1 MANYT
6 PLNKMKKIDIGEKF
20 LIIISVIPC
29 LIFGLLFFSQPAS
42 AKSLIDVYQFNSA
55 TNWNSTLQNKGLGY
69 NSYRVWLNTGN
80 NWLTGNGT
88 ILASS
93 GGHSNMNIGTGNV
106 FNTRV
111 STSGFAYS
119 FYLKPESYGCSGDFY
134 FELGDVTNPIKITY
148 DVASDN
154 IVLNSQGG
162 GSATKQFSST
172 CDNANWHFY
181 TVNIETD
188 LINIYKDGVLFYII
202 IPNVNIDFSNYYF
215 NVLSLNSTSDMV
227 ETYLNFTD
235 IAIID
240 TPLDVADILSIYNS
254 GQSINN
260 YVFTLPPCTSYV
272 YSDWGACN
280 TDTNRKYRT
289 ITASTPTSCDYTN
302 PLSSAPI
309 LGADCVETFDAQTV
323 ENLYFRFD
331 NFLNYCRTDMSCK
344 IPFNFDQNIFG
355 PNATGTVF
363 YYASSTATAINL
375 GDINLNTQ
383 RSLGIYGVGNLI
395 ATSSA
400 SSTAFSYYQ
409 IKPHSDIFNQDY
421 ATSTVAFWFYDSAT
435 FSQAFDD
442 VWNASNTPNIL
453 GIDTYKLACTP
464 EQWASTSSIP
474 FLGINVELTLCNTK
488 KWVLDVGMQPM
499 IIAQQKVLS
508 LKDSIMTMFPFSLMT
523 SVQNNWKSATNL
535 LTSYLFVKPCY
546 AGDFSTTTGAYT
558 GDFSF
563 VAPNLFGDN
572 TGSTT
577 ITLLSKS
584 NLENLLGVEGFY
596 WFNMVCRILIWL
608 AFFGYCWWLI
618 TERLHIEILKH

>member
-6 PLNKMKKIDIGEKF
+6 PLNKMQNFVGQKFFIAIGF
-20 LIIISVIPC
+20 SLSLVY
-29 LIFGLLFFSQPAS
+29 GLLFFSSPAS
-42 AKSLIDVYQFNSA
+42 AAAAVYPLDNGTQTITIPSYDGTSGLLLCAGVANPPAIDGNNMSALFNSSSYFSYGFYA
-55 TNWNSTLQNKGLGY
+55 NNPSVGDHTMNCSTGSSCTCTFITGIKITGNFNDTFLSSQGPTSCSYGNPTSCQVNGLETGDFVFSFYLNSSVY
-69 NSYRVWLNTGN
+69 ENSYQSTTDTTY
-80 NWLTGNGT
+80 TGNGFWYGAFQST
-88 ILASS
+88 NYFTSTGASRLYS
-93 GGHSNMNIGTGNV
+93 YNFSQSPNNTG
-106 FNTRV
+106 
-111 STSGFAYS
+111 SIYS
-119 FYLKPESYGCSGDFY
+119 Y
-134 FELGDVTNPIKITY
+134 
-148 DVASDN
+148 
-154 IVLNSQGG
+154 VLN
-162 GSATKQFSST
+162 
-172 CDNANWHFY
+172 
-181 TVNIETD
+181 
-188 LINIYKDGVLFYII
+188 
-202 IPNVNIDFSNYYF
+202 
-215 NVLSLNSTSDMV
+215 
-227 ETYLNFTD
+227 TD
-235 IAIID
+235 IA
-240 TPLDVADILSIYNS
+240 A
-254 GQSINN
+254 
-260 YVFTLPPCTSYV
+260 PPCTSYV

-280 TDTNRKYRT
+280 TETNRKYRT
-289 ITASTPTSCDYTN
+289 IISSVPTSCNYTN
-302 PLSSAPI
+302 PESVAPI
-309 LGADCVETFDAQTV
+309 LGADCVEFYDAQTV

-331 NFLNYCRTDMSCK
+331 NFINYCRTDMSCK

-355 PNATGTVF
+355 ANATGTVF

-409 IKPHSDIFNQDY
+409 IKPHSDIYNQDY
-421 ATSTVAFWFYDSAT
+421 ATSTVAFWFYDSET
-435 FSQAFDD
+435 FSQVFDD

-474 FLGINVELTLCNTK
+474 FLGINIELTLCNTK

-508 LKDSIMTMFPFSLMT
+508 LKDSIMTMFPFSLMG
-523 SVQNNWKSATNL
+523 SVQNSWKNATDL
-535 LTSYLFVKPCY
+535 LTSYLYVKPCY

-563 VAPNLFGDN
+563 EAPNLFGDN
-572 TGSTT
+572 TGTTT

-584 NLENLLGVEGFY
+584 NLENLLGVEGFF

-608 AFFGYCWWLI
+608 AFFGYCWWLV